1 MIPIEYAE
9 DGKIQLPDIIVE
21 VSQIC
26 GHWLQTEKAG
36 QASRILID
44 FLKGAVITQ
53 AQNKS

>member
-9 DGKIQLPDIIVE
+9 DGKIQLPNIIVE

-44 FLKGAVITQ
+44 FLKGALITQ
-53 AQNKS
+53 AQNES

>member
-9 DGKIQLPDIIVE
+9 DGKIQFPNIIVE

-26 GHWLQTEKAG
+26 GHWLQMEKAG

-44 FLKGAVITQ
+44 FLKGALITQ
-53 AQNKS
+53 AQHES

>member
-1 MIPIEYAE
+1 MISIEYAE

-21 VSQIC
+21 VSLIC

-44 FLKGAVITQ
+44 FLKGALITQ
-53 AQNKS
+53 AQNES

>member
-21 VSQIC
+21 VCQIC

-44 FLKGAVITQ
+44 FLKGALITQ
-53 AQNKS
+53 AQKES